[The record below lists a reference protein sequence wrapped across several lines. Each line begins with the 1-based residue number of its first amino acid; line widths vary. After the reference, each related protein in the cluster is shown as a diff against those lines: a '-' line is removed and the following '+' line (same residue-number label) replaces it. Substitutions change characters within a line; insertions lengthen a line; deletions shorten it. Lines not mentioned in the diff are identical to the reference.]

1 MTMHLED
8 QRVSPVAD
16 RRANPTHD
24 RRNAEHHPLNL
35 LLTRVGE
42 DVTVLGQDVK
52 ELTKLLDEQ
61 RHDEALALAEA
72 VAALMIKSFPEGD
85 ADGHRK
91 AHEAQM
97 RAIEAR
103 AEFWKKMLFEVSKYG
118 AIGVI
123 GWLCMKLWVAFLSG
137 PTK

>member
-1 MTMHLED
+1 MTERTED
-8 QRVSPVAD
+8 SRVLPD
-16 RRANPTHD
+16 RRANSTTD
-24 RRNAEHHPLNL
+24 RRVADQHPLNM
-35 LLTRVGE
+35 LLTRVGD
-42 DVTVLGQDVK
+42 DVTKLGDDVK
-52 ELTKLLDEQ
+52 AFSRQLETQ

-72 VAALMIKSFPEGD
+72 VAALMVKSFPEGD

-118 AIGVI
+118 ALGVL
-123 GWLCMKLWVAFLSG
+123 GWLCVKIWVAFLQG